1 MKERT
6 TNEVVTDMA
15 EQIELLENENNTLHE
30 LIAILYAKEGKRLK
44 S

>member
-6 TNEVVTDMA
+6 TNEIVVGMIDK
-15 EQIELLENENNTLHE
+15 IELLENENNTLHE
-30 LIAILYAKEGKRLK
+30 LIAILYAKEGERLK